1 MPQGGHC
8 SPGECNHQEM
18 YTRTDMLSHEWELPR
33 RHSQDGGAVL
43 HISRCPEWAGLPQGS
58 HTALVPNG
66 PQRRK
71 PSDMS
76 YSDHTMGLR
85 VILHSSQIYKH
96 IHTTHLCTLHIGMH
110 LYTYHTHVYIIHTC
124 TYIYINFSNTWTHMY
139 TCRSIHTYTT

>member
-1 MPQGGHC
+1 
-8 SPGECNHQEM
+8 
-18 YTRTDMLSHEWELPR
+18 MLSHEWELPR

-76 YSDHTMGLR
+76 YSERTIGAKSNSPLFTDIQTHTHNTFMR
-85 VILHSSQIYKH
+85 TTHRYAPVHIPYTCVHHTHMYIHLHKLLKHMDTYVHMQVHTHIYYIEVH
-96 IHTTHLCTLHIGMH
+96 IHT
-110 LYTYHTHVYIIHTC
+110 HTHHTRP
-124 TYIYINFSNTWTHMY
+124 HAP
-139 TCRSIHTYTT
+139 